1 MENEV
6 PIEQVKEK
14 LLKLSAKG
22 LIKKTSFQIK
32 KMNEQNCRIELE
44 KYEQKMINETA
55 DKIKG
60 VIFDGV
66 SNGLSYL
73 EVIDEEDR
81 KRLEEEL
88 KTNCYLEEEVI
99 NISIGIAPW
108 IPYIGLTLAG
118 LSIVKYAYTR
128 YLRNKQSAD
137 CTQKET
143 KGQRPAGDREQSS
156 RRYAVPNKN
165 DGTDKKRQHGPEGL
179 ERGVDEA
186 EPQRGD

>member
-1 MENEV
+1 MTDEI
-6 PIEQVKEK
+6 PIQQVKEK
-14 LLKLSAKG
+14 LLQLSAKG

-44 KYEQKMINETA
+44 RYEQKMINETA

-73 EVIDEEDR
+73 EVVDEEDK

-99 NISIGIAPW
+99 NISKSIAPW

-118 LSIVKYAYTR
+118 LSIGKYAYTR
-128 YLRNKQSAD
+128 YHRRKKESVSPEARGTNADSTLNK
-137 CTQKET
+137 TE
-143 KGQRPAGDREQSS
+143 
-156 RRYAVPNKN
+156 N
-165 DGTDKKRQHGPEGL
+165 DDP
-179 ERGVDEA
+179 ERGVNEA

>member
-1 MENEV
+1 MDSEALD
-6 PIEQVKEK
+6 IQAVKEK

-32 KMNEQNCRIELE
+32 KMNEANARIELE
-44 KYEQKMINETA
+44 KYEQKIFSETA

-73 EVIDEEDR
+73 EVIDEED
-81 KRLEEEL
+81 KQRLEEEL

-99 NISIGIAPW
+99 NISKSIAPW

-118 LSIVKYAYTR
+118 ISIGKYAYSR
-128 YLRNKQSAD
+128 YLRQRKPEATAETTLN
-137 CTQKET
+137 ET
-143 KGQRPAGDREQSS
+143 KGQRPDGDS
-156 RRYAVPNKN
+156 VPK
-165 DGTDKKRQHGPEGL
+165 
-179 ERGVDEA
+179 
-186 EPQRGD
+186 

>member
-1 MENEV
+1 MSDEISLTE
-6 PIEQVKEK
+6 VKEK

-32 KMNEQNCRIELE
+32 KMNEANCRIELE

-73 EVIDEEDR
+73 EVIDEADK

-99 NISIGIAPW
+99 NISKSIAPW

-118 LSIVKYAYTR
+118 LSIGKYAYTR
-128 YLRNKQSAD
+128 YLRNRKESDVANSVSPRHES
-137 CTQKET
+137 TQ
-143 KGQRPAGDREQSS
+143 DN
-156 RRYAVPNKN
+156 PNKSGEN
-165 DGTDKKRQHGPEGL
+165 GVNEI
-179 ERGVDEA
+179 ERGTEQT
-186 EPQRGD
+186 EPQ

>member
-1 MENEV
+1 MENNNELSL
-6 PIEQVKEK
+6 EQIKEK

-32 KMNEQNCRIELE
+32 KMNEANCRIELE
-44 KYEQKMINETA
+44 KYEQKMISETA

-60 VIFDGV
+60 IIFDGV

-73 EVIDEEDR
+73 EVIDDVDK

-88 KTNCYLEEEVI
+88 KTNCYLEDEVI
-99 NISIGIAPW
+99 NISKSIAPW

-118 LSIVKYAYTR
+118 LSIAKYAYTR
-128 YLRNKQSAD
+128 YHRKKEGVSPEARGASANTACTTPGGSKNKSSEDGNDTEQ
-137 CTQKET
+137 TE
-143 KGQRPAGDREQSS
+143 QRAEQ
-156 RRYAVPNKN
+156 
-165 DGTDKKRQHGPEGL
+165 T
-179 ERGVDEA
+179 

>member
-1 MENEV
+1 MDSENEV

-44 KYEQKMINETA
+44 KYEQKVVAETA

-60 VIFDGV
+60 IYGVSIDGV
-66 SNGLSYL
+66 SKGLSYM

-81 KRLEEEL
+81 KKLENEL
-88 KTNCYLEEEVI
+88 KTKNNYLEEEEI
-99 NISIGIAPW
+99 NISKSIAPW

-118 LSIVKYAYTR
+118 ITIGRYAYTR
-128 YLRNKQSAD
+128 YLRHKKEQEAANA
-137 CTQKET
+137 TQGDSGP
-143 KGQRPAGDREQSS
+143 KGHRPDGDF
-156 RRYAVPNKN
+156 VPNKSE
-165 DGTDKKRQHGPEGL
+165 DGTDQV
-179 ERGVDEA
+179 ERGA
-186 EPQRGD
+186 EPTKP

>member
-1 MENEV
+1 MTDELSL
-6 PIEQVKEK
+6 EQVKEK

-32 KMNEQNCRIELE
+32 KMNEANCRIELE
-44 KYEQKMINETA
+44 KYEQRMINETA

-73 EVIDEEDR
+73 EVIDEADK
-81 KRLEEEL
+81 KRLEEEV

-99 NISIGIAPW
+99 NISKSIAPW

-118 LSIVKYAYTR
+118 LSIGKYAYTR
-128 YLRNKQSAD
+128 YHRRKKESNVA
-137 CTQKET
+137 KET
-143 KGQRPAGDREQSS
+143 SINKSSEDGNDDTASERVKDPEQRVEQ
-156 RRYAVPNKN
+156 
-165 DGTDKKRQHGPEGL
+165 T
-179 ERGVDEA
+179 

>member
-1 MENEV
+1 MEGYSVSDVIVILNKMESNNELSL
-6 PIEQVKEK
+6 EEVKQK

-32 KMNEQNCRIELE
+32 KMNEANSRIELE

-73 EVIDEEDR
+73 EVIDEADK

-99 NISIGIAPW
+99 NISKSIAPW

-118 LSIVKYAYTR
+118 LSIAKYAYTR
-128 YLRNKQSAD
+128 YLRNRKEKGSAET
-137 CTQKET
+137 TQNET
-143 KGQRPAGDREQSS
+143 
-156 RRYAVPNKN
+156 NKN
-165 DGTDKKRQHGPEGL
+165 GNDEI
-179 ERGVDEA
+179 ERGTEQT

>member
-1 MENEV
+1 MAEEIS
-6 PIEQVKEK
+6 IEQVKEK

-44 KYEQKMINETA
+44 RYEQKMINETA

-73 EVIDEEDR
+73 EVIDEADK

-99 NISIGIAPW
+99 NILKSIAPW

-118 LSIVKYAYTR
+118 LSIGKYAYTR
-128 YLRNKQSAD
+128 YHRHKKEKTAAQGTQNEVLSFAKEEKNKS
-137 CTQKET
+137 EEN
-143 KGQRPAGDREQSS
+143 G
-156 RRYAVPNKN
+156 N
-165 DGTDKKRQHGPEGL
+165 DEI
-179 ERGVDEA
+179 ERGAEQT

>member
-1 MENEV
+1 MDSEALD
-6 PIEQVKEK
+6 IQAVKEK

-44 KYEQKMINETA
+44 RYEQKMINETA

-73 EVIDEEDR
+73 EVIDEKDR

-99 NISIGIAPW
+99 NISKSIAPW

-118 LSIVKYAYTR
+118 ISVGKYAYTR
-128 YLRNKQSAD
+128 YLRHRQEQASAD
-137 CTQKET
+137 TT
-143 KGQRPAGDREQSS
+143 L
-156 RRYAVPNKN
+156 NKTN
-165 DGTDKKRQHGPEGL
+165 GTDEQKHGPEDL
-179 ERGVDEA
+179 ERGA
-186 EPQRGD
+186 EPTEP

>member
-1 MENEV
+1 MGNEARGEALD
-6 PIEQVKEK
+6 IQQVKEK

-44 KYEQKMINETA
+44 RYEQKMINETA

-73 EVIDEEDR
+73 EVIDEEDK

-99 NISIGIAPW
+99 NISKSIAPW

-118 LSIVKYAYTR
+118 LSIGKYAYTR
-128 YLRNKQSAD
+128 YLRHKQSQD
-137 CTQKET
+137 SVKPE
-143 KGQRPAGDREQSS
+143 K
-156 RRYAVPNKN
+156 NKSEENGN
-165 DGTDKKRQHGPEGL
+165 DEI
-179 ERGVDEA
+179 ERGVEQT

>member
-1 MENEV
+1 MDLNKMADKRSDWVEDPV

-32 KMNEQNCRIELE
+32 KMNEANCRIELE

-73 EVIDEEDR
+73 EVIDEADK
-81 KRLEEEL
+81 KRHEEEL

-99 NISIGIAPW
+99 NISKSIAPW

-118 LSIVKYAYTR
+118 LSIGKYAYTR
-128 YLRNKQSAD
+128 YHRRK
-137 CTQKET
+137 KE
-143 KGQRPAGDREQSS
+143 QAAAGDGSL
-156 RRYAVPNKN
+156 NKSEENGN
-165 DGTDKKRQHGPEGL
+165 DDSASGRVRDPV
-179 ERGVDEA
+179 ERGVDETQ
-186 EPQRGD
+186 PQ

>member
-1 MENEV
+1 MTDERSGRVEDPV
-6 PIEQVKEK
+6 SLEKVKEK

-32 KMNEQNCRIELE
+32 KMNEANCRIELE
-44 KYEQKMINETA
+44 KYEQRMINETA

-73 EVIDEEDR
+73 EVIDEADK

-99 NISIGIAPW
+99 NISKSIAPW

-118 LSIVKYAYTR
+118 LSIGKYAYTR
-128 YLRNKQSAD
+128 YHRRKKESTSAETADTTLNK
-137 CTQKET
+137 
-143 KGQRPAGDREQSS
+143 SS
-156 RRYAVPNKN
+156 E
-165 DGTDKKRQHGPEGL
+165 DGTEQ
-179 ERGVDEA
+179 VDGGAEQT
-186 EPQRGD
+186 EPQ

>member
-1 MENEV
+1 MSDE
-6 PIEQVKEK
+6 ISLEQVKEK

-32 KMNEQNCRIELE
+32 KMNEANCRIELE

-73 EVIDEEDR
+73 EVIDEADK

-99 NISIGIAPW
+99 NISKSIAPW

-118 LSIVKYAYTR
+118 LSIGKYAYTR
-128 YLRNKQSAD
+128 YHRRKKEDAKAETADSTLNK
-137 CTQKET
+137 TENGT
-143 KGQRPAGDREQSS
+143 EQ
-156 RRYAVPNKN
+156 V
-165 DGTDKKRQHGPEGL
+165 DGGAEQT
-179 ERGVDEA
+179 
-186 EPQRGD
+186 EPQ

>member
-1 MENEV
+1 MTDE
-6 PIEQVKEK
+6 ISLEQVKEK

-32 KMNEQNCRIELE
+32 KMNEANCRIELE

-73 EVIDEEDR
+73 EVIDEADK

-99 NISIGIAPW
+99 NISKSIAPW

-118 LSIVKYAYTR
+118 LSIGKYAYTQYHR
-128 YLRNKQSAD
+128 RKKENAGSGEASRQG
-137 CTQKET
+137 TQ
-143 KGQRPAGDREQSS
+143 DN
-156 RRYAVPNKN
+156 PNKSEEN
-165 DGTDKKRQHGPEGL
+165 GVDERQRGPEGL
-179 ERGVDEA
+179 ERGVEQT
-186 EPQRGD
+186 EPQ

>member
-1 MENEV
+1 MVDDSVSTRHELSLEEV
-6 PIEQVKEK
+6 KQK

-32 KMNEQNCRIELE
+32 KMNEANCRIELE

-73 EVIDEEDR
+73 EVIDEADK

-99 NISIGIAPW
+99 NISKSVAPW

-118 LSIVKYAYTR
+118 LSIAKYAYTR
-128 YLRNKQSAD
+128 YYRKKKESDVADSTLKGRRPVDDFVINK
-137 CTQKET
+137 
-143 KGQRPAGDREQSS
+143 SS
-156 RRYAVPNKN
+156 EDGN
-165 DGTDKKRQHGPEGL
+165 DEI
-179 ERGVDEA
+179 ERGAEQT
-186 EPQRGD
+186 EPQ

>member
-1 MENEV
+1 MSDE
-6 PIEQVKEK
+6 ISLEQVKEK

-32 KMNEQNCRIELE
+32 KMNEANCRIELE

-73 EVIDEEDR
+73 EVIDEADK

-99 NISIGIAPW
+99 NISKSIAPW

-118 LSIVKYAYTR
+118 LSIGRYAYTR
-128 YLRNKQSAD
+128 YLRRK
-137 CTQKET
+137 KET
-143 KGQRPAGDREQSS
+143 ACTTQNDK
-156 RRYAVPNKN
+156 PNKSEEN
-165 DGTDKKRQHGPEGL
+165 GVNERQRGPEGL
-179 ERGVDEA
+179 ERGAEQT
-186 EPQRGD
+186 EPQ

>member
-1 MENEV
+1 MDELSLD
-6 PIEQVKEK
+6 QVKEK

-32 KMNEQNCRIELE
+32 KMNEANCRIELE

-73 EVIDEEDR
+73 EVIDEADR

-99 NISIGIAPW
+99 NISKSIAPW

-118 LSIVKYAYTR
+118 LSIAKYAYTR
-128 YLRNKQSAD
+128 YHRRKKENA
-137 CTQKET
+137 CTTPGGSQ
-143 KGQRPAGDREQSS
+143 KGQRPDGDSVASGTSFPVSNKSS
-156 RRYAVPNKN
+156 ENGN
-165 DGTDKKRQHGPEGL
+165 DDL
-179 ERGVDEA
+179 ERGAEQT

>member
-1 MENEV
+1 MDEA

-32 KMNEQNCRIELE
+32 KKNEQNCRIELE
-44 KYEQKMINETA
+44 RYEQKMINETA

-73 EVIDEEDR
+73 EVIDEEDK
-81 KRLEEEL
+81 KRLEEEF

-99 NISIGIAPW
+99 NISKSIAPW

-118 LSIVKYAYTR
+118 LSIGRYAYTR
-128 YLRNKQSAD
+128 YLR
-137 CTQKET
+137 QKEAQKAADST
-143 KGQRPAGDREQSS
+143 L
-156 RRYAVPNKN
+156 NKT
-165 DGTDKKRQHGPEGL
+165 DGTDKCNERQPEASRP
-179 ERGVDEA
+179 ERGA
-186 EPQRGD
+186 EPTEP